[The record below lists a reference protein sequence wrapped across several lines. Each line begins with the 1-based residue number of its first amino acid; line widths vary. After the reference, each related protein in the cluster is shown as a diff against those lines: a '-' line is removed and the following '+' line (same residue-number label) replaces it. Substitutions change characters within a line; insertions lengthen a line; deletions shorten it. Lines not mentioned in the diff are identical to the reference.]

1 MALCDRALGAPAA
14 EALVVPVS
22 EVLAMGQWKVYDWGL
37 WTSHAAAFPWH
48 FDDFVSLYVLA
59 GNAVVTPTGA
69 WLFHR
74 LLLLRP
80 GDMVLLPKGFAASWQ
95 CFPSITLRW
104 TRGSSP
110 PQAFA
115 VGLPRELG
123 SLPRCELHQLAR
135 PQLDPW
141 AAPLGATH
149 LTAAPG
155 CDAALPAGPPPLPV
169 DSGTAIDG
177 DRLAPP
183 LSGHS
188 LDATPGDGLPR
199 AAGASASA
207 GTAPRPLGD
216 GAAPYAAGPPGGLLT
231 IADAQGDLHLWDT
244 MTGRTSPLS
253 SEMAARGPLA

>member
-74 LLLLRP
+74 LLMLRP

-104 TRGSSP
+104 TRGGSP
-110 PQAFA
+110 PPHRPLQSACRGSLGA
-115 VGLPRELG
+115 CPGVSCTSWRGPSSTLGQHPLAPRTSRRRRAATRLYRRGLPLFPWTR
-123 SLPRCELHQLAR
+123 AR
-135 PQLDPW
+135 P
-141 AAPLGATH
+141 
-149 LTAAPG
+149 
-155 CDAALPAGPPPLPV
+155 
-169 DSGTAIDG
+169 
-177 DRLAPP
+177 
-183 LSGHS
+183 
-188 LDATPGDGLPR
+188 
-199 AAGASASA
+199 
-207 GTAPRPLGD
+207 
-216 GAAPYAAGPPGGLLT
+216 
-231 IADAQGDLHLWDT
+231 
-244 MTGRTSPLS
+244 
-253 SEMAARGPLA
+253 